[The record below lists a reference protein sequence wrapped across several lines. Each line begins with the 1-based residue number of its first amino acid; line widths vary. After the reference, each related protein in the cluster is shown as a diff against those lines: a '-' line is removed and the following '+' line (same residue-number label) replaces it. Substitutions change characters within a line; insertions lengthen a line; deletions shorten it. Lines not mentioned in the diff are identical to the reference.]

1 MATPSSLVCDVCSH
15 SLRAGSGYILR
26 TGDVVS
32 APRYWERN
40 FKSIE
45 EMGGKVNVPLVLQS
59 VRSLSEKHSPWI
71 ICDGCID
78 LFDADR
84 STARRLAMKYWSS
97 GETPEGGP
105 GDHDAALRAA
115 LTAFGKLD
123 RGGFPLEWPRR

>member
-1 MATPSSLVCDVCSH
+1 MATPNSLVCDVCSH
-15 SLRAGSGYILR
+15 SLRTGSGYILH

-40 FKSIE
+40 FKAIQ
-45 EMGGKVNVPLVLQS
+45 EMGGTLSVPLVMRTVS
-59 VRSLSEKHSPWI
+59 EMSEKRSPWI

-84 STARRLAMKYWSS
+84 SNARRLAMKYWSS
-97 GETPEGGP
+97 GQTPEGGP

-115 LTAFGKLD
+115 LTAFAKMD
-123 RGGFPLEWPRR
+123 TGGFPLEWPHR